1 MRRSNSGV
9 VALLIALAC
18 GFLVG
23 LWKLYDL
30 RFNAGDIYPA
40 YSSLRSD
47 PLGAKALYESLRGIP
62 DFYVDRNYR
71 EIANL
76 PKQKAV
82 ILFLGEN
89 PSAFASAS
97 ADELKEYEA
106 LAAGGARVVIA
117 MRPVRPP
124 KEESRPPGVKQG
136 SKKPAERSS
145 VEERWG
151 VQIAY
156 TKATDKPAEE
166 QAGENP
172 KTTALNFEFQGQV
185 LDRVERP
192 FGSGSVV
199 LLANSYPL
207 SNEALAGERDARLI
221 AWMIGTNNNVL
232 FDEHHFGVTENGGVV
247 TLARKFHLE
256 GLAAVLLVLLALFI
270 WKNSTSLLPP
280 RAERSTAD
288 DDSVAAKDSSAGLA
302 NLLRRNI
309 PGKVLLA
316 SCLNEW
322 ENSGHGGK
330 FYSQDRFYSQ
340 DKIDRIRALVHRDG
354 DAVETYRKVARILSE
369 RSNG

>member
-1 MRRSNSGV
+1 MRRSHSGV
-9 VALLIALAC
+9 VALMIALAC
-18 GFLVG
+18 GLLVG

-30 RFNAGDIYPA
+30 RFNAGDIYPP

-47 PLGAKALYESLRGIP
+47 PLGARALYESLRGIP
-62 DFYVDRNYR
+62 GLSIDRNYR
-71 EIANL
+71 EFASL
-76 PKQKAV
+76 PKQQAA

-89 PSAFASAS
+89 PSALAFAS

-106 LAAGGARVVIA
+106 LAAGAARVVIA
-117 MRPVRPP
+117 MRPVRAP
-124 KEESRPPGVKQG
+124 KEDSSKPDA
-136 SKKPAERSS
+136 KKPTERSS
-145 VEERWG
+145 IEERWG
-151 VQIAY
+151 VHFAY
-156 TKATDKPAEE
+156 TKAPAKPDEE
-166 QAGENP
+166 KAGANP
-172 KTTALNFEFQGQV
+172 KTTALYFEFQGKV

-221 AWMIGTNNNVL
+221 AWMIGSNHKVV
-232 FDEHHFGVTENGGVV
+232 FDEHQFGVTESSGVV
-247 TLARKFHLE
+247 TLAQKFHLE

-280 RAERSTAD
+280 RAERSADD
-288 DDSVAAKDSSAGLA
+288 DDSVAAKDSSSGLA

-309 PGKVLLA
+309 PSKALMA
-316 SCLNEW
+316 ACLNEW

-330 FYSQDRFYSQ
+330 FYSQN
-340 DKIDRIRALVHRDG
+340 KIDQIRALIRRDG
-354 DAVETYRKVARILSE
+354 DAVETYRKAARILSE